1 MRQVWGADA
10 AVFKPERWENDGSPP
25 HRFAYLPFASGAR
38 GCIGKEFS
46 LIEQK
51 IGLVCNRTPSVL
63 QYTAVYHFSRSALCA
78 PPPAFGMFLRAG
90 EAAAALLATHAD
102 RRRAEVAIPMPY
114 RLPCNSILSHPST
127 AVPRPATQVP

>member
-1 MRQVWGADA
+1 MRRSCGVMRQVWGADA

-51 IGLVCNRTPSVL
+51 IGLVCNRKPPVELCKAVSLFLPIRVVRAPASIRDVL
-63 QYTAVYHFSRSALCA
+63 TSR
-78 PPPAFGMFLRAG
+78 
-90 EAAAALLATHAD
+90 
-102 RRRAEVAIPMPY
+102 
-114 RLPCNSILSHPST
+114 
-127 AVPRPATQVP
+127 